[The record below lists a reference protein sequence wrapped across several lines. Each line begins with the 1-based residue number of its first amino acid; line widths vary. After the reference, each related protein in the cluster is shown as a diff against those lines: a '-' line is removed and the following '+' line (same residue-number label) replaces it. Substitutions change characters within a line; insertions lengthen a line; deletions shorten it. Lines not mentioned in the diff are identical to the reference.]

1 MRNYLL
7 THMFISLCF
16 MYLTVAVVARCVR
29 SYANHHHYL
38 LQIDDQYEK
47 YFGPKV
53 GIRNRI

>member
-1 MRNYLL
+1 
-7 THMFISLCF
+7 
-16 MYLTVAVVARCVR
+16 MYLTVAVVARVVR

-38 LQIDDQYEK
+38 LQIDDQYDK